1 MLLLLIVPSLAWL
14 LDDASNST
22 DVNASESEAFPVDFS
37 ESESEQETTEP
48 EATTEDANETS
59 EITFEPT
66 TEEWNE
72 TSEVAFETTTEEIL
86 ETSEPESETAT
97 EEVLETSEPEIES
110 PSSEVEPTQEPTS
123 EPTSEPV
130 EPTQEPTSEPVE
142 PTPEP
147 PTKTPDYRSDEVCM
161 CAGDECRRC
170 EAQQLGFSQMNNFL
184 ENARSDDLEIEIRGS
199 SAQDR
204 VPVSAKSIAAN
215 TRLEEL
221 KFEGKGTGYVQ
232 LEFDGN
238 PKVSKEV
245 EFNRVDVE
253 IVVPGSGKLLAQT
266 EVEIDRLKL
275 QNSPLHGEN
284 VAIHSQS
291 IETDLTS
298 VAGMTTHV
306 DRRYEIDA
314 PNVDKVTIGTEEIV
328 IQSGSQTTTVVN
340 YANSGDIEI
349 ETKTQNLKLEVPPG
363 TKQIHSNVVLNL
375 ESKATVNVTGWSQV
389 ENPFAFTIDSGR
401 NAVDVVTDSDEAAK
415 HFSFKGSGTV
425 TVNGEV
431 VKKGGL
437 STGAIIAIAVV
448 CLLVIIILC
457 IVVAVLVA
465 KKRRKKIYEYRSQ
478 VDEPINMELEP
489 I

>member
-1 MLLLLIVPSLAWL
+1 MLLLVIVPSLAWL

-238 PKVSKEV
+238 PKVSK
-245 EFNRVDVE
+245 
-253 IVVPGSGKLLAQT
+253 
-266 EVEIDRLKL
+266 
-275 QNSPLHGEN
+275 
-284 VAIHSQS
+284 
-291 IETDLTS
+291 
-298 VAGMTTHV
+298 
-306 DRRYEIDA
+306 
-314 PNVDKVTIGTEEIV
+314 
-328 IQSGSQTTTVVN
+328 
-340 YANSGDIEI
+340 
-349 ETKTQNLKLEVPPG
+349 
-363 TKQIHSNVVLNL
+363 
-375 ESKATVNVTGWSQV
+375 
-389 ENPFAFTIDSGR
+389 
-401 NAVDVVTDSDEAAK
+401 
-415 HFSFKGSGTV
+415 
-425 TVNGEV
+425 
-431 VKKGGL
+431 
-437 STGAIIAIAVV
+437 
-448 CLLVIIILC
+448 
-457 IVVAVLVA
+457 
-465 KKRRKKIYEYRSQ
+465 
-478 VDEPINMELEP
+478 
-489 I
+489 